1 MKENL
6 TMSDEEFEFELAKMG
21 EQYNMSI
28 DDIKKALGQSLNQ
41 YRHNMLMGK
50 IETFLFENNQ

>member
-1 MKENL
+1 M
-6 TMSDEEFEFELAKMG
+6 TDEEFEFELAKMG

-28 DDIKKALGQSLNQ
+28 DDVKKALGQSINQ
-41 YRHNMLMGK
+41 YRHNILMGK